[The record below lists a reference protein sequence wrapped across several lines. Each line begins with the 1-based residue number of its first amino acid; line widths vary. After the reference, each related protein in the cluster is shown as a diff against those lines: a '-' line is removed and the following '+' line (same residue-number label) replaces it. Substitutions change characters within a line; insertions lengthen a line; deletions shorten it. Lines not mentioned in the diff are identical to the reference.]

1 MPGLFFCPR
10 EHGGPSSPSR
20 QRSRSAPKGGEKNNS
35 PAAQAR
41 GNGTTSRPPTSR
53 VSVLTPHTRREPS
66 PPPPYRRSVTHVLR
80 LFCYLCLRVVPCSP
94 HRSSQLSGP
103 FTGLMVRPA
112 VVRLVSETGATPL
125 PLFSPLQRDS
135 REAGCDGLL
144 GGAPDLVFGLTL
156 GTLSPPLRLVWL
168 GPRAWDS

>member
-1 MPGLFFCPR
+1 MSPAICWRTKASQSEKGLWPGGLPGLFFCPR
-10 EHGGPSSPSR
+10 EHGGPSSHSR
-20 QRSRSAPKGGEKNNS
+20 QRSRSAPKGGERNNS

-66 PPPPYRRSVTHVLR
+66 PPPPSRRSVTHVLG

-94 HRSSQLSGP
+94 HRSLQLSGP

-125 PLFSPLQRDS
+125 PLFSPLQRAS
-135 REAGCDGLL
+135 NDGAKL
-144 GGAPDLVFGLTL
+144 APVTRIRSL
-156 GTLSPPLRLVWL
+156 
-168 GPRAWDS
+168 